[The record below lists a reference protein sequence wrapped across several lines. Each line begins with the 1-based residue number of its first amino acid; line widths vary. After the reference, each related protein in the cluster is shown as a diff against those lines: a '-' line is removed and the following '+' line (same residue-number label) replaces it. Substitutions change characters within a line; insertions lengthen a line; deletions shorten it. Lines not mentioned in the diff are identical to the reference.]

1 MDYKIFSNVNEISK
15 AAAAN
20 AVQVIKAAI
29 DNDREANIILATGMS
44 QIELL
49 STLVKETID

>member
-15 AAAAN
+15 AAA
-20 AVQVIKAAI
+20 I
-29 DNDREANIILATGMS
+29 DNDSEANIILATGMS